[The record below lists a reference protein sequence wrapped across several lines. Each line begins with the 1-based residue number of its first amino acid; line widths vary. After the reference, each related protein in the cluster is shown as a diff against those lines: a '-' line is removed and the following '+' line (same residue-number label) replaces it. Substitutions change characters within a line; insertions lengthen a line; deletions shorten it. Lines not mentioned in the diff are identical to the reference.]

1 MKRLLLIVLVS
12 LCSPAIAQTHRFQ
25 VSIIAAIQSGLA
37 APTPTIWY
45 VRKDGGARKTCDGK
59 ADAAPWFVS

>member
-37 APTPTIWY
+37 VPTPTIWY